1 MPQPPLNGDDEG
13 GLRAEPRRPAAGPRP
28 PRDDDFEPAG
38 HVPLPR
44 RHRLRPVA
52 VAAALILF
60 GGLVWYAF
68 DQRDVSMRDA
78 PPPLI
83 TADQTPMKS
92 LPKDPGG
99 MEVPHRD
106 KTVYEAL
113 GGGTD
118 TGSEPERAPVERL
131 MPPPEDPILPEPDE
145 GALVAEA
152 PEAAQPET
160 AQPGGAPAAT
170 PEQPAVQEVPAPAAP
185 VPAAPQPQAPVEMPK
200 PVEPAPAPV
209 ETPKPVEQAK
219 PAPEA
224 PKPAEPP
231 KPAEQAKPAEAPKPV
246 EPPKAP
252 DLRDVRT
259 GADATASLAGWKVQL
274 GAFGDE
280 AGARKGWDTLR
291 TRNKELVA
299 GLQPVIVPVKV
310 KDKGTLYRLQAGPLA
325 DGATAKALCGR
336 FAQAK
341 LACFPVAP

>member
-106 KTVYEAL
+106 KTVYDAL
-113 GGGTD
+113 GGGTE
-118 TGSEPERAPVERL
+118 TGTEPERAPVERL

-152 PEAAQPET
+152 PDAAGQEV
-160 AQPGGAPAAT
+160 AQAQNQT
-170 PEQPAVQEVPAPAAP
+170 PEQPAVQEAPAQAAP
-185 VPAAPQPQAPVEMPK
+185 VPAQPQPQAP
-200 PVEPAPAPV
+200 A

-219 PAPEA
+219 PAPEV
-224 PKPAEPP
+224 PKPVEPARP
-231 KPAEQAKPAEAPKPV
+231 VEPAKPVEQTKPAEAPKPV
-246 EPPKAP
+246 EPPKSP

-325 DGATAKALCGR
+325 DGAAAKALCGR